1 MRVIGKNIAPRAC
14 HRIALVCFSRKIKC
28 LITNSGLISH
38 VASRDGRVC
47 RLAPESGSRERP
59 VAATGTDAARLA
71 RRERVRITVRPDG
84 SVEYDGT
91 AQKAEIAGG
100 HATLAE
106 EHEQQGGQKIRRSIG
121 GRSEER

>member
-1 MRVIGKNIAPRAC
+1 MSRVATAESAAWRRSPAT
-14 HRIALVCFSRKIKC
+14 A
-28 LITNSGLISH
+28 SGQWL
-38 VASRDGRVC
+38 
-47 RLAPESGSRERP
+47 RP
-59 VAATGTDAARLA
+59 ADAARLA